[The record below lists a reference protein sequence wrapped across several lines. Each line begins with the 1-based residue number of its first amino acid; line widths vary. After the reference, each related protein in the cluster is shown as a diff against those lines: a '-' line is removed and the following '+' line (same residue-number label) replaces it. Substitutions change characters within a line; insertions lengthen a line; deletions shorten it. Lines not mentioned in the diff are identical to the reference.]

1 MKGPINFLNNIN
13 SRPQNLLEFSTTS
26 TSELTSFPFP
36 LLPVSKSIVDLHSQ
50 TEYRNRAM
58 ALISEYEEEDSGP
71 KTTSASASAPPSTFT
86 APFDPSNPL
95 GIVEKLFDFMAAE
108 SDFLSKD
115 AAEKEIAAV
124 VRAAKEKRS
133 KKLKREKEAA
143 EKEAAAKVEAKRL
156 KEEEK
161 KPVVKEAEKKEESGV
176 RVPNKGNG
184 LDLEKYSWTQ
194 TLQEVTVLVPVPSGT
209 KSKFVVCDI
218 KKNHLKVGLKGQ
230 PPIIEGELHK
240 PIKVDDCYW
249 SIGMFTFQDQN
260 TISVLLTKHDQME
273 WWKSLV
279 KGDPEIDTQK
289 VEPENSKLSDLDPE
303 TRQTVEKMMFDQRQ
317 KQMGLPSSD
326 EMQKQDILKKF
337 MAEHPEMDF
346 SRAKIN

>member
-1 MKGPINFLNNIN
+1 
-13 SRPQNLLEFSTTS
+13 
-26 TSELTSFPFP
+26 
-36 LLPVSKSIVDLHSQ
+36 
-50 TEYRNRAM
+50 M
-58 ALISEYEEEDSGP
+58 ALISEYEEEDS
-71 KTTSASASAPPSTFT
+71 AAPPSTFT

-176 RVPNKGNG
+176 RGFVMELTVPNKGNG

-249 SIGMFTFQDQN
+249 SIEDQN